1 MKNVLENRLSPLIKY
16 PGGKE
21 KELNYI
27 IPALPERIDN
37 YYEPFVGG
45 GAVYFAI
52 NAEKYYINDKS
63 DELIALYEMVKEQNE
78 EFFHKLNAIEY
89 SWNVISKVI
98 DHHEETMVNIYNK
111 YKSGK
116 FNKQQLEDK
125 ITEFVLANADEFGG
139 LLTTDFNYKI
149 EEFVLELCK
158 SIKNKMI
165 RMRKI
170 EMEKADLVY
179 DDIVANIESSL
190 KSAFY
195 THFRMLMNDR
205 EELGISKEFAT
216 AIYFFIRQVCY
227 SSMFRY
233 NKDGRF
239 NVPYGGISYNR
250 KSFASKIDYYQNA
263 DVIKHLADTIIG
275 NMDFY
280 DFMRKYKPQKND
292 FVFLDPPYDSEFSTY
307 AKNEFGKEDQARL
320 ADYLI
325 KECEANFMIVIKNTE
340 YIASLYREGTKTA
353 NGKQLYVGCFDKK
366 YFVSFQDRNDKN
378 AQHLLITN
386 YKISKGNKTHGKT
399 SRSHF

>member
-21 KELNYI
+21 KELCYI
-27 IPALPERIDN
+27 IPALPSKIDN

-52 NAEKYYINDKS
+52 KAKEYFINDKS
-63 DELIALYEMVKEQNE
+63 DELISLYEMVKVQDK
-78 EFFHKLNAIEY
+78 EFFAKLNAIEY
-89 SWNVISKVI
+89 IISKVV
-98 DHHEETMVNIYNK
+98 DHHEKKIIDIYYK
-111 YKSGK
+111 YKGGQL
-116 FNKQQLEDK
+116 NKQQLGDK
-125 ITEFVLANADEFGG
+125 ITEFVLANAEEFNG
-139 LLTTDFNYKI
+139 LLTTNFNYQI
-149 EEFVLELCK
+149 EEFVFELCK

-165 RMRKI
+165 RMHKI
-170 EMEKADLVY
+170 EREKGDLEYEDV
-179 DDIVANIESSL
+179 VANIESSL
-190 KSAFY
+190 KAAFY
-195 THFRMLMNDR
+195 THFRMLMNNK
-205 EELGISKEFAT
+205 EELGIHKEFAT

-233 NKDGRF
+233 NKNGKF

-250 KSFASKIDYYQNA
+250 KSFANKIAYYQNV
-263 DVIKHLADTIIG
+263 DMIKHLAATTIG

-280 DFMRKYKPQKND
+280 DFMNKYTPKKND

-307 AKNEFGKEDQARL
+307 AKNEFGKDDQARL

-325 KECEANFMIVIKNTE
+325 KECKANFMIVIKNTE
-340 YIASLYREGTKTA
+340 YISSLYSEGTKTA
-353 NGKQLYVGCFDKK
+353 NGKQLYVSCFDKK

-386 YKISKGNKTHGKT
+386 YKVGD
-399 SRSHF
+399 

>member
-27 IPALPERIDN
+27 IPALPERMER

-52 NAEKYYINDKS
+52 RAEKYYINDRS
-63 DELIALYEMVKEQNE
+63 DELIALYEMVKEQNPV
-78 EFFHKLNAIEY
+78 FFEKLNAIEY
-89 SWNVISKVI
+89 NWNVISQVV
-98 DHHEETMVNIYNK
+98 DHHETALIGIYEA
-111 YKSGK
+111 YKLGSL
-116 FNKQQLEDK
+116 NEKQLGDK
-125 ITEFVLANADEFGG
+125 ITEFVLANAEEFKD
-139 LLTTDFNYKI
+139 LLTTNFNYEI
-149 EEFVLELCK
+149 EEFLVELCK

-170 EMEKADLVY
+170 EVAKGDLVY
-179 DDIVANIESSL
+179 EDIVANIESAL
-190 KSAFY
+190 KAAFY
-195 THFRMLMNDR
+195 THFRMLLNQK
-205 EELGISKEFAT
+205 EELGIGREFAT

-233 NKDGRF
+233 NKDGKF

-250 KSFASKIDYYQNA
+250 KSFSNKIAYYQEK
-263 DVIKHLADTIIG
+263 DVIEHLADTTIG

-280 DFMRKYKPQKND
+280 DFMKTYEPGAQD

-307 AKNEFGKEDQARL
+307 AKNEFGREDQARL

-325 KECEANFMIVIKNTE
+325 HECKANFMIVIKNTE
-340 YIASLYREGTKTA
+340 YIASLYPQGTKTA
-353 NGKQLYVGCFDKK
+353 NGKQLYVSSFAKK
-366 YFVSFQDRNDKN
+366 YFVSFQDRNDKH

-386 YKISKGNKTHGKT
+386 YKIGE
-399 SRSHF
+399 